1 MLSSTQN
8 LSESFTNDQFQD
20 YVDLPNQT
28 SINYNGRNIGY
39 AELRRVI
46 DAERRGIKVDL
57 MAKKDTSWTYHQ
69 QIELNEQRRR
79 QRIQVTLR
87 KRLNKTNLERH
98 DDSFLQK
105 PSVSSKGILT
115 LPKSEARILLRD
127 YSVTT

>member
-1 MLSSTQN
+1 M
-8 LSESFTNDQFQD
+8 
-20 YVDLPNQT
+20 DLPNQT